1 MANENIKIIVQ
12 EVDETRPRGS
22 GVSSDIV
29 YVPGLAHDLI
39 ADEYRNK
46 PVLCTSVDEFE
57 SYFGS
62 EPYRFNVADA
72 EYPVNGVAV
81 RAGEYDKSYI
91 YAKEL
96 LNAGL
101 SVLYEDISPD
111 KTALENQATFYT
123 SDTNL
128 SKLSGTRNVFRFN
141 TIDSKGVAQPVKTKV
156 SFQFSDMLNY
166 GDMTLLLRSVSD
178 PLWLDAN
185 GQQLTCKADITAVT
199 AASGS
204 DITCEWPQQ
213 NSNVMLLDEG
223 NETEDPTTGNAG
235 GTETPSVPK
244 DDTDSIDSTVC
255 TLHWNDTNVNGK
267 VVNIEVTV
275 FGKGDFSLALVHGTD
290 IATSVSTEDDTRF
303 AFFYNNVGDRFN
315 VLEDKNEYTVKYLTL
330 GGYPSFVKIET
341 GVGDSKT
348 EDYSIAAKMLDC
360 AAKRNDA
367 VALIDH
373 KDDPSTKLWGDGSIY
388 KDVNDYFQNAANTEF
403 GAMFTPWGNY
413 TCTTVAD
420 ATLQAMPASFG
431 YLLCLAKAIKTSPNW
446 LAMAG
451 VTRGIV
457 PGLQKLR
464 TKDVLSNVIAENYQP
479 KYGDIEEKNVISIN
493 AITNVKPYGLTIWGN
508 RTLKRVAQNGTV
520 ATNFLNIRNMMSD
533 IKKLAYNTA
542 KSLMFEQESDQ
553 LWLKFK
559 SGVSPLLDQLK
570 SGYGIADYKLIKNTT
585 KYNGKALTRGEMS
598 AVIKIFPLYAVE
610 YFEITVVVSD
620 NDVAVS

>member
-22 GVSSDIV
+22 GASSDIV

-39 ADEYRNK
+39 PDEYTNR
-46 PVLCTSVDEFE
+46 PILCNSVEQFE

-62 EPYRFNVADA
+62 EPYKFTTNDA
-72 EYPVNGVAV
+72 SASVNHSSGCKVT
-81 RAGEYDKSYI
+81 AGEYDKSYI

-101 SVLYEDISPD
+101 SVLYENVSPE
-111 KTALENQATFYT
+111 KTAHENLATFNT
-123 SDTNL
+123 GSNSGF
-128 SKLSGTRNVFRFN
+128 SKLSGTRNIFRVN
-141 TIDSKGVAQPVKTKV
+141 SPEKEISGSVT
-156 SFQFSDMLNY
+156 FQFENMVNY
-166 GDMTLLLRSVSD
+166 GNLTLLLKSVVD
-178 PLWLDAN
+178 PIWVP
-185 GQQLTCKADITAVT
+185 ADENEVFNVKIDSVT
-199 AASGS
+199 A
-204 DITCEWPQQ
+204 
-213 NSNVMLLDEG
+213 
-223 NETEDPTTGNAG
+223 TTGCNVTA
-235 GTETPSVPK
+235 TDPK
-244 DDTDSIDSTVC
+244 ENDGEYSNLT
-255 TLHWNDTNVNGK
+255 WNDENVNGK
-267 VVNIEVTV
+267 LVTINIKAQ
-275 FGKGDFSLALVHGTD
+275 GKGDFSLVLIHG
-290 IATSVSTEDDTRF
+290 DDFNTTTLDT
-303 AFFYNNVGDRFN
+303 GSDRFTYFFDN
-315 VLEDKNEYTVKYLTL
+315 VSDCFETLKDKNEYTVKYLTL
-330 GGYPSFVKIET
+330 GGYPSFFSSQKSIGGQLV
-341 GVGDSKT
+341 
-348 EDYSIAAKMLDC
+348 EDCFLAAKMLDC
-360 AAKRNDA
+360 AASRNDT

-373 KDDPSTKLWGDGSIY
+373 KDDSSAILWGEGSIY
-388 KDVNDYFQNAANTEF
+388 SEVNEYFKNAANTEF

-413 TCTTVAD
+413 TCTTIPD
-420 ATLQAMPASFG
+420 ASTQAMPASFG

-464 TKDVLSNVIAENYQP
+464 TNKVLSNVIAENYQP
-479 KYGDIEEKNVISIN
+479 KYGDIDETNVVSVN

-542 KSLMFEQESDQ
+542 KSLMFEQESDS
-553 LWLKFK
+553 LWLSFK

-570 SGYGIADYKLIKNTT
+570 SGYGISDYKLIKNTT